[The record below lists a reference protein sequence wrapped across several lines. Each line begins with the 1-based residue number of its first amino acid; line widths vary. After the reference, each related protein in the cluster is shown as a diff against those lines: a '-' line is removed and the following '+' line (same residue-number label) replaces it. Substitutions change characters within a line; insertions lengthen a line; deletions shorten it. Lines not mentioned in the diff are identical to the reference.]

1 MEHLKT
7 LKQFQKWRTG
17 KDELTLTDSGL
28 TPQHITACI
37 DWAINAIE
45 SGKMTPIKEL
55 TDKHASIRA
64 ASRFYGSRSD
74 KAPNQAQLG
83 RLVKKG
89 AYVDAQGQVW
99 IKGTNHLGEL
109 V

>member
-7 LKQFQKWRTG
+7 LKQFQEWRTG
-17 KDELTLTDSGL
+17 KDERTLTDSGL
-28 TPQHITACI
+28 TLKRITDCI
-37 DWAINAIE
+37 DWVIKTIE
-45 SGKMTPIKEL
+45 NEKMTPIKEL

-64 ASRFYGSRSD
+64 ASRFYERRSD

-89 AYVDAQGQVW
+89 AYVDAQGRVW

>member
-1 MEHLKT
+1 
-7 LKQFQKWRTG
+7 
-17 KDELTLTDSGL
+17 
-28 TPQHITACI
+28 
-37 DWAINAIE
+37 
-45 SGKMTPIKEL
+45 MTPIKEL

-64 ASRFYGSRSD
+64 ASRFYAHLSD

>member
-1 MEHLKT
+1 MEHLET
-7 LKQFQKWRTG
+7 LKQLQEWRTG
-17 KDELTLTDSGL
+17 KDERTLTDSGL
-28 TPQHITACI
+28 TSKHITACI

-55 TDKHASIRA
+55 TDKHTSTRA
-64 ASRFYGSRSD
+64 ASRFYAHLSD

-83 RLVKKG
+83 RLVAKG

-99 IKGTNHLGEL
+99 IKSTNHLGEL
-109 V
+109 K